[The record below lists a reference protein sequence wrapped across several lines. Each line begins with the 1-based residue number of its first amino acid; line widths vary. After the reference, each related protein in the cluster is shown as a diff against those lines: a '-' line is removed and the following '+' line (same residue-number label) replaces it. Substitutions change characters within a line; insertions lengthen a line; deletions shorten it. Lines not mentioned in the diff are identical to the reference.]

1 MTSAVPGAPCPEARP
16 LPLTM
21 SFRMLSP
28 SLLTG
33 LFLAVTTVASAQ
45 EHPFLADHQLTEL
58 EGGIRIDWTILGG
71 STCDGQEVERSNDGL
86 SFSAVHR
93 IDGPCGDPFIPRS
106 YGWFDPAPPEFS
118 TVFYRVK
125 LGFDGYSS
133 VKSVRFDQL
142 VTNDQL
148 FFPNPANDQATL
160 VLNLPASSRVDLQVF
175 DAEGRLVIERKN
187 HPGPLFDLEL
197 EALGTGLFTYL
208 AISNERRFIGRFVK
222 A

>member
-1 MTSAVPGAPCPEARP
+1 
-16 LPLTM
+16 M

>member
-1 MTSAVPGAPCPEARP
+1 MSPLRVLRP
-16 LPLTM
+16 LLAA
-21 SFRMLSP
+21 
-28 SLLTG
+28 SL
-33 LFLAVTTVASAQ
+33 AWVASGTSAQ
-45 EHPFLADHQLTEL
+45 EHPFLSLYTLTEL

-71 STCDGQEVERSNDGL
+71 STCDGQEIERSTDGL
-86 SFSAVHR
+86 AFTSVHR
-93 IDGPCGDPFIPRS
+93 IEGLCGDPFIARS

-118 TVFYRVK
+118 TVHYRVK
-125 LGFDGYSS
+125 LGADGYSS

-187 HPGPLFDLEL
+187 HRGPLFDLEL

>member
-1 MTSAVPGAPCPEARP
+1 
-16 LPLTM
+16 
-21 SFRMLSP
+21 
-28 SLLTG
+28 
-33 LFLAVTTVASAQ
+33 
-45 EHPFLADHQLTEL
+45 
-58 EGGIRIDWTILGG
+58 
-71 STCDGQEVERSNDGL
+71 VERSSDGL
-86 SFSAVHR
+86 AFTSVHR
-93 IDGPCGDPFIPRS
+93 IEGLCGDPFIARS

>member
-1 MTSAVPGAPCPEARP
+1 
-16 LPLTM
+16 M

-71 STCDGQEVERSNDGL
+71 STCDGQEVERSSDGL
-86 SFSAVHR
+86 AFTSVHR
-93 IDGPCGDPFIPRS
+93 IEGLCGDPFIARS

-160 VLNLPASSRVDLQVF
+160 VLNLPASASVDLLVF
-175 DAEGRLVIERKN
+175 DAQGHVVWELKNNSGPHISLV
-187 HPGPLFDLEL
+187 LA
-197 EALGTGLFTYL
+197 ALPAGLYTWL
-208 AISNERRFIGRFVK
+208 AVSNEQRITGRFVK
-222 A
+222 V